1 MRKVRNTL
9 PIVLTALIILGLL
22 AVAGHAGKPAPV
34 WPTLVKVTGGITAEG
49 NPRAIRVTF
58 ADSSFRGL
66 YPLLDDGS
74 VPSFIS
80 NPDSPPPQPADQPS
94 LSILGP
100 GPGIIQKELRYYYCI
115 SSDHA
120 TSTAICDAPPLEAPA
135 EGTEHNAFYYCLM
148 ISGGTQKKNA
158 PGRVVFPAGSS
169 WQINSKV
176 PKGFFASGTLCSEV
190 IYQVLE

>member
-9 PIVLTALIILGLL
+9 PIVFTALAILGLL

-49 NPRAIRVTF
+49 NPRAICVTF
-58 ADSSFRGL
+58 ADSSFTGL
-66 YPLLDDGS
+66 YPQLAGPPYL
-74 VPSFIS
+74 FIS

-100 GPGIIQKELRYYYCI
+100 GPGVTAKELRYYYCI
-115 SSDHA
+115 SSDHV
-120 TSTAICDAPPLEAPA
+120 TSTAICDAKPLEAPA

-148 ISGGTQKKNA
+148 ISGGTQKKSA

-176 PKGFFASGTLCSEV
+176 PKGFFASGTLSSEAV
-190 IYQVLE
+190 YQVLE